1 MFGFSIVDKD
11 IELRA
16 IPNLDKAMEELCNK
30 ELFDLGYIV
39 LYESLI
45 AIRSLTYRKRDCEVW
60 IKLISN
66 STHNIPIKLKESNT
80 SFLKEELLNAIT
92 VLYNL
97 TNSKIGKHVSINP
110 YQIIRFFDERGFDCT
125 YQSK

>member
-30 ELFDLGYIV
+30 GLFDLGYIV

-45 AIRSLTYRKRDCEVW
+45 AIRSLTYRKGDCEVW
-60 IKLISN
+60 IKLISD

-97 TNSKIGKHVSINP
+97 ANSKIGKYVSVNP

-125 YQSK
+125 YQSN

>member
-1 MFGFSIVDKD
+1 MFGFSAVDKD
-11 IELRA
+11 IKLKV
-16 IPNLDKAMEELCNK
+16 IPNLDKAMGELCNK

-45 AIRSLTYRKRDCEVW
+45 AIRSLTYRKGDCEVW
-60 IKLISN
+60 IKLISD

-97 TNSKIGKHVSINP
+97 ANSKIGKHVPVNP

>member
-1 MFGFSIVDKD
+1 MFGFSTVDKD
-11 IELRA
+11 IELRS

-30 ELFDLGYIV
+30 GLFDLGYIV

-45 AIRSLTYRKRDCEVW
+45 AIRSLTYRKGDCEVW
-60 IKLISN
+60 IKLISD

-97 TNSKIGKHVSINP
+97 ANSKIGKHVSVNP
-110 YQIIRFFDERGFDCT
+110 YQIIRFFDEKGFDCT

>member
-1 MFGFSIVDKD
+1 MFGFSTVDKD

-16 IPNLDKAMEELCNK
+16 IPNLDKAMGELCDK
-30 ELFDLGYIV
+30 GLFDLGYMV

-45 AIRSLTYRKRDCEVW
+45 AIRSLTYRKGDCEVW
-60 IKLISN
+60 IKLISD

-97 TNSKIGKHVSINP
+97 ANSKIGKHVSVNP